1 MLHRVINY
9 QHVSIVL
16 TINGV
21 ALQEYKEYNNLP
33 QDLWPQVITGTTHYN
48 KCLNIEYCNLH
59 FFPYYSFKATLR
71 VITEVIDTSW

>member
-33 QDLWPQVITGTTHYN
+33 QDV
-48 KCLNIEYCNLH
+48 
-59 FFPYYSFKATLR
+59 ATSTIRNHSL
-71 VITEVIDTSW
+71 